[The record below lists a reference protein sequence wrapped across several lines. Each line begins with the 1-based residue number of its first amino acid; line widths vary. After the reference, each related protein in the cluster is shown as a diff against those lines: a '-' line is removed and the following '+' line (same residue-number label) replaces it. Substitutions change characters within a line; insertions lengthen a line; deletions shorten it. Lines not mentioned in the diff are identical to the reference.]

1 MENHLHALGVTRLTR
16 ADHLVV
22 RRIFAAAGRT
32 RSRRDHAA
40 DVREDRLHA
49 PETPAGNH
57 RDLLTFGLG
66 DGIVERGP
74 GKNRIGSRRS
84 SRGTYRGEH
93 ESSRENPCCAKKVKG
108 PLHDKLPGGW
118 GLRIMYILLL
128 SDALIAGKVTQ
139 IRVPSRKSEGR
150 GSNGGIDARGALR
163 ARGYLKR
170 AGTARNGG
178 ASHCQVRISQ
188 AGE

>member
-22 RRIFAAAGRT
+22 RRIFRAAGIT
-32 RSRRDHAA
+32 GSRRDHAA

-74 GKNRIGSRRS
+74 RKNRVGSRRS

-108 PLHDKLPGGW
+108 PLHVKLPAGW
-118 GLRIMYILLL
+118 GLRITYILFS
-128 SDALIAGKVTQ
+128 SDALTAGKVTP
-139 IRVPSRKSEGR
+139 IRFPSRGAAQTGVSMKMPGPKSSITG
-150 GSNGGIDARGALR
+150 
-163 ARGYLKR
+163 
-170 AGTARNGG
+170 
-178 ASHCQVRISQ
+178 
-188 AGE
+188 